1 MLMEDRQIAVN
12 DIVVACLEAAD
23 HYRDDAGR
31 FEESALCE
39 LFERIA
45 VQHQEIAET
54 LREQVRRLGA
64 LPREPDTEREQAQQL
79 ASRLKASFSLDEY
92 RTVVDERIEAEQH
105 IESLID
111 AALQFELPAAALE
124 CLDQAR
130 GMVADI
136 QRRLAASRS
145 PSSDGVD

>member
-12 DIVVACLEAAD
+12 DVVVACLEAAD

-31 FEESALCE
+31 FEEAALSG
-39 LFERIA
+39 LFERAA
-45 VQHQEIAET
+45 VKHQDIAET
-54 LREQVRRLGA
+54 LQDQVRRLGA

-79 ASRLKASFSLDEY
+79 ASRLKANFSLDEC
-92 RTVVDERIEAEQH
+92 RTVLDERIEAEKH

-111 AALQFELPAAALE
+111 AALQYELPAAAVD

-130 GMVADI
+130 GVVAEV

-145 PSSDGVD
+145 SSSG